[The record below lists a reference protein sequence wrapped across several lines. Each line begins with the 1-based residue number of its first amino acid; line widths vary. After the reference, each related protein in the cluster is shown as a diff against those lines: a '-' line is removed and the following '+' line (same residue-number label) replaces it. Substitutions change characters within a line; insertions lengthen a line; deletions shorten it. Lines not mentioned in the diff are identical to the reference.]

1 MTNSKYKNVT
11 DEDSQETY
19 FDILLFNSSS
29 YMD

>member
-11 DEDSQETY
+11 DEDSKETF
-19 FDILLFNSSS
+19 FDILLINSSS